1 MAQELNLAVNH
12 IVAESTNIL
21 STNFGGGHIYSIEVQ
36 EDMDNGLLVARSEFV
51 AEEYEDEV
59 WMAKEYAAG
68 DEPLLLLNPPTMLM
82 TELRGYATEDK
93 FYNAK
98 GDRVRAYTLRVG
110 DRITL
115 SEVAFD
121 VAPAAKQYVTFDA
134 SAKQYVVG
142 DSKTEG
148 QFCAQV
154 LTVIPR
160 TNMMMYKIQVV
171 SL

>member
-1 MAQELNLAVNH
+1 MAQDIIKANH

-21 STNFGGGHIYSIEVQ
+21 STHFGGGHIYSIAID
-36 EDMDNGLLVARSEFV
+36 EDMDNGLLVARSEYV
-51 AEEYEDEV
+51 ADEYEDEV
-59 WMAKEYAAG
+59 WKAKKYAAG
-68 DEPLLLLNPPTMLM
+68 DEPLLLLNPPLLQM
-82 TELRGYATEDK
+82 TELRGYNTEDR

-115 SEVAFD
+115 SEVAFET
-121 VAPAAKQYVTFDA
+121 APEEKQYVTYDAAAKQYI
-134 SAKQYVVG
+134 VG
-142 DSKTEG
+142 DSADDS

-154 LTVIPR
+154 LTKIVR
-160 TNMMMYKIQVV
+160 SNLTMYKIQVV